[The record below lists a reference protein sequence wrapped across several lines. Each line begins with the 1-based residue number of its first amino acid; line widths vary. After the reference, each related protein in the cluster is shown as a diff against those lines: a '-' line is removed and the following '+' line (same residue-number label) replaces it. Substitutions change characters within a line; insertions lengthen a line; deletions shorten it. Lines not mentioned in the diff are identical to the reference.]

1 MKDGI
6 TLSFDF
12 IDKYVRFTK
21 PEYIQVFLY
30 IKAAAERSKALP
42 PAEDIAKALDISS
55 VKAEFILEYWA
66 SRGEIEFV
74 DGEYRFPSEKASDNN
89 LKKSVG
95 AKPKA
100 ISSARG
106 ISKPQHMRSTRP
118 AYSQKEINA
127 AAQKDKQISGM
138 FYQAETI
145 LKKALSPSETELLF
159 SFHDWLGLPVEVIL
173 MLLSYAA
180 KKGKTTKRYLETV
193 AIDWAD
199 KGIDNF
205 EAAEAYVSELE
216 AADSAENKVRSILGI
231 YGRGLSP
238 TEKKYIK
245 LWVNELKIP
254 TELISLA
261 YDRTVEY
268 TGKLSWSY
276 MDKLLQSWIA
286 NGYSTVE
293 DVKAADEEYYKTKGK
308 TNQNDGGKKA
318 NSKSPNYKDG
328 NMEKYADL
336 EEQLLDMMLDSD
348 D

>member
-21 PEYIQVFLY
+21 PDYLQVFLY
-30 IKAAAERSKALP
+30 IKAECERGGEFPSAES
-42 PAEDIAKALDISS
+42 IAKALDMPS

-66 SRGEIEFV
+66 SRGEIEFE
-74 DGEYRFPSEKASDNN
+74 GGKYRLSKPSS
-89 LKKSVG
+89 KSTKDTV
-95 AKPKA
+95 AKPA
-100 ISSARG
+100 PARQ
-106 ISKPQHMRSTRP
+106 SHMRSTRP
-118 AYSQKEINA
+118 AYSQKEISA
-127 AAQKDKQISGM
+127 ASKEDKQISGM

-145 LKKALSPSETELLF
+145 LKKALTPSETELLF

-199 KGIDNF
+199 KGIDSF
-205 EAAEAYVSELE
+205 EAAEAYISELE
-216 AADSAENKVRSILGI
+216 AADSAESKVRSILGI
-231 YGRGLSP
+231 YNRGLSS

-245 LWVNELKIP
+245 LWINELKIP
-254 TELISLA
+254 AELISLA

-276 MDKLLQSWIA
+276 MDKLLQSWMA
-286 NGYSTVE
+286 NGYLTVA
-293 DVKAADEEYYKTKGK
+293 DVKAADERFYKSAAA
-308 TNQNDGGKKA
+308 GGSNPTEKPVK
-318 NSKSPNYKDG
+318 SKFNNYRDE
-328 NMEKYADL
+328 NIEKYADL
-336 EEQLLDMMLDSD
+336 EEQLLDAMLDND